1 MDNYNNSPTFNLDFY
16 DLYFGSWD
24 LFNQEDQF
32 CKREQEPAYQ
42 GMPVQAMDTPLSVY
56 HSSSNIQRNNVKP
69 LNLLHDY
76 KIEPSVLIGK
86 TAFPDTDN
94 PMKAQ
99 SIPDEYILWN
109 PGNEP
114 TNNLPSPMSDIS
126 MTQPLWLPENKFEI
140 SKPTPAD
147 QSNQGDQL
155 TNLAKSSEPKDVQ
168 PVGEV
173 NRPNLK
179 RASRAED
186 IAEGNSSIV
195 ERQRA
200 FYKDHTY
207 ARQHKHHKKER
218 QKQHLNEQQRQRQRD
233 RKRAQQRDRK
243 RELRKDPIY
252 AELEREHKRQRIQ
265 NDPDFA
271 ERQRVHRRLFRKKSR
286 LRRALKDSPK
296 GVR

>member
-16 DLYFGSWD
+16 DFYFGSWD

-32 CKREQEPAYQ
+32 CKHEQEPAYQ
-42 GMPVQAMDTPLSVY
+42 GMPVQAMDTPLAVY

-76 KIEPSVLIGK
+76 KIEP
-86 TAFPDTDN
+86 
-94 PMKAQ
+94 
-99 SIPDEYILWN
+99 
-109 PGNEP
+109 
-114 TNNLPSPMSDIS
+114 
-126 MTQPLWLPENKFEI
+126 
-140 SKPTPAD
+140 AD

-155 TNLAKSSEPKDVQ
+155 TDLAISSEPKDVQ

-173 NRPNLK
+173 NRPNLN
-179 RASRAED
+179 RVSRAED
-186 IAEGNSSIV
+186 IAESNSSIV

-207 ARQHKHHKKER
+207 ARHHRQHRRER
-218 QKQHLNEQQRQRQRD
+218 QKQSLNEQQRQRQRD

-243 RELRKDPIY
+243 RELRKDSIY

-271 ERQRVHRRLFRKKSR
+271 ERQRVHRRLVRKKSR
-286 LRRALKDSPK
+286 LRRALKNSPK
-296 GVR
+296 GVP